1 MWQAAFFKKWYK
13 SLSPEMGQDE
23 IVPSDVKK
31 KKKKMAAWFLWSLCP
46 KSQRM
51 KLRDTVKNNWLLDY
65 KIVTVIKVDRRW
77 QKSSCL

>member
-31 KKKKMAAWFLWSLCP
+31 KKDGGMIF
-46 KSQRM
+46 
-51 KLRDTVKNNWLLDY
+51 VKFMF
-65 KIVTVIKVDRRW
+65 KISKDEVERHCEK
-77 QKSSCL
+77 

>member
-31 KKKKMAAWFLWSLCP
+31 KKKRWRHDFCEVYVQNLKGWNWETLW
-46 KSQRM
+46 
-51 KLRDTVKNNWLLDY
+51 
-65 KIVTVIKVDRRW
+65 KIIDF
-77 QKSSCL
+77 